1 MRPYTCFSN
10 VASDIF
16 MVLSFLFLGLFHW
29 QMYDVTGRAS
39 SSSHAPSGPGERK
52 GDMGG
57 WIATKA
63 CSRAETCVQEA
74 DFLRKKK
81 KKLFI

>member
-1 MRPYTCFSN
+1 MCFSN

-16 MVLSFLFLGLFHW
+16 MVHSFLFLGLFDW
-29 QMYDVTGRAS
+29 QIYDVTGRA
-39 SSSHAPSGPGERK
+39 SSSHAPSGPGEQK

-74 DFLRKKK
+74 NFLRKTK
-81 KKLFI
+81 KKLLI

>member
-1 MRPYTCFSN
+1 
-10 VASDIF
+10 
-16 MVLSFLFLGLFHW
+16 
-29 QMYDVTGRAS
+29 MYDVTGRAS

-57 WIATKA
+57 WTATEA

-74 DFLRKKK
+74 DFLCKKK
-81 KKLFI
+81 KMLFI

>member
-1 MRPYTCFSN
+1 
-10 VASDIF
+10 
-16 MVLSFLFLGLFHW
+16 
-29 QMYDVTGRAS
+29 MYDVTGRAS
-39 SSSHAPSGPGERK
+39 SSSHAPSCPREQK

-74 DFLRKKK
+74 DFLCKKEKKK
-81 KKLFI
+81 NI

>member
-1 MRPYTCFSN
+1 
-10 VASDIF
+10 
-16 MVLSFLFLGLFHW
+16 
-29 QMYDVTGRAS
+29 MYDVTGRAS

-74 DFLRKKK
+74 DFLHKKK